1 MKEIGDGHEGH
12 EADRGQQQGGADP
25 AAGEQAVG
33 DERGIAAPL
42 RLFVGEPAD
51 LVLQGGHLRA
61 QVFRL
66 ALEARQPRLHAGR
79 RLRAGRR
86 DHADL
91 AFR

>member
-1 MKEIGDGHEGH
+1 MEKVRDGHEGY

-25 AAGEQAVG
+25 AAGEQAVR

-42 RLFVGEPAD
+42 RLLVGEPAD
-51 LVLQGGHLRA
+51 LILEAGHFRA
-61 QVFRL
+61 QALRL

-91 AFR
+91 TFR